1 MNPMEL
7 SENYPS
13 SIVSVNGKEVENVVT
28 FKYLGSQVRNDE
40 HMTGETEITT
50 RTDMAEAKFYEH
62 GKKLM
67 NFKIHLSTRI
77 MILNS
82 LVRSRLAYGCQTWT
96 LSSAQKYRLNASY
109 MSMLRKMVRGGYKR
123 KPDEWAY
130 QLTNQSLL
138 DICKTESITTFT
150 DRQKSRYLAHLLRL
164 PDTAIT
170 KRVVFNADRSVRT
183 GPQTT
188 FVKSVLDVEDTTLAE
203 FARRSVKK
211 EL

>member
-1 MNPMEL
+1 MIMNAMEL

-96 LSSAQKYRLNASY
+96 LSSAQQYRLNASY

-130 QLTNQSLL
+130 QPTNQSLL
-138 DICKTESITTFT
+138 NICKTESIV
-150 DRQKSRYLAHLLRL
+150 Y
-164 PDTAIT
+164 
-170 KRVVFNADRSVRT
+170 
-183 GPQTT
+183 
-188 FVKSVLDVEDTTLAE
+188 
-203 FARRSVKK
+203 
-211 EL
+211 